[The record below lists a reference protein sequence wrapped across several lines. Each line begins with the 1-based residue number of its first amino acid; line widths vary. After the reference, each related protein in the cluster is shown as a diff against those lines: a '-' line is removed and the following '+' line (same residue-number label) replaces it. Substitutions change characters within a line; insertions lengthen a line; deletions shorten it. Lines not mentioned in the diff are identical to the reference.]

1 MSLALYGYSR
11 KAKPLTGELH
21 IGGALG
27 VVTLGLV
34 KLYVGETLAE
44 IQAM

>member
-1 MSLALYGYSR
+1 MSLALYGNSR

-27 VVTLGLV
+27 VVILV
-34 KLYVGETLAE
+34 CLIACWGNPRRDTAV
-44 IQAM
+44 